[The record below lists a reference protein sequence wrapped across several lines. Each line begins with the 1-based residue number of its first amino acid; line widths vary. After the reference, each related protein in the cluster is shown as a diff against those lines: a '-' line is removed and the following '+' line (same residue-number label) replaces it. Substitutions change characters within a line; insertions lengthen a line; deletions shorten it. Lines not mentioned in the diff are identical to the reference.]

1 MNHLDALKTAN
12 ERDERTKER
21 EREKPEKKTER
32 EKEEKKDGLRGGIG
46 YRN

>member
-21 EREKPEKKTER
+21 KREREKNTER
-32 EKEEKKDGLRGGIG
+32 EKKENKDGLRGGIG